1 MSIDLLSNRNFP
13 FLLGLLE
20 IYRRIPLTREL
31 ALDEATEHVR
41 SPLSSTAHFP
51 FTLEAMAER
60 TRAALPPTTTE
71 IPQTG
76 PRRTPSATAPTTGR
90 AASGASRM
98 RPLATGS
105 QPSGTVNEDDI
116 TEKSQSHLR
125 GKKRKGR
132 QIPLD
137 SEMIRKYG
145 KYSSSIPCLDQ
156 ALENF
161 LKRSVTFKGSRI
173 NLNSSF
179 KLLLKSSLA
188 RKTWGKYRSAWRKW
202 KEFVRDTK
210 IADAEKFT
218 PEMRLTFTCW
228 CKTRGNLKA
237 STVNQY
243 LTSLQ
248 NLNLLT
254 NSLESENQ
262 ERLPQGAGNLHLQK
276 ILLKGLKNLENGAG
290 QKKMVTAMDLRTL
303 LKIRKGLLKGG
314 WRKVTRTSVWT
325 ACLIAFWGSFRLSE
339 ILPPSIDRYDQFSDL
354 LWKDLD
360 FGSNQLRICLKSPK
374 VPSGW
379 SNNVD
384 LFPISRKLFCPVR
397 WIKKLKTIQE
407 NKKMLNNELPVFRL
421 SSGGGLSRGTF
432 LKIVKKSLSL
442 SGHSHAGFSGKS
454 FRSGIPSELE
464 TFPED
469 FKERHL
475 KALGRWK
482 SSAYQKYI
490 RKEIP
495 EKKKTHQII
504 ANILIKN
511 FDAQEPGQNFHS

>member
-1 MSIDLLSNRNFP
+1 MSAPPSLRPHTSPSPWKQWRSGP
-13 FLLGLLE
+13 E
-20 IYRRIPLTREL
+20 PLCPPLRQ
-31 ALDEATEHVR
+31 R
-41 SPLSSTAHFP
+41 SCRPA
-51 FTLEAMAER
+51 R
-60 TRAALPPTTTE
+60 
-71 IPQTG
+71 G
-76 PRRTPSATAPTTGR
+76 DPRRPRHRQRPAQPVGATRT
-90 AASGASRM
+90 

-132 QIPLD
+132 QTPLD
-137 SEMIRKYG
+137 SEMIRKYR
-145 KYSSSIPCLDQ
+145 KSSSSIPCLDQ

-161 LKRSVTFKGSRI
+161 LKRSVTFKGSKI
-173 NLNSSF
+173 NLNSRF

-188 RKTWGKYRSAWRKW
+188 RKTWGKYHSAWRKW

-210 IADAEKFT
+210 IADTGKFT

-254 NSLESENQ
+254 NSLESENKEGLAQ
-262 ERLPQGAGNLHLQK
+262 EAGDLYLQK
-276 ILLKGLKNLENGAG
+276 ILLKGLKNLENGVG
-290 QKKMVTAMDLRTL
+290 QKKMITAMDLRTL

-314 WRKVTRTSVWT
+314 WRKITRTSVWT

-339 ILPPSIDRYDQFSDL
+339 ILPPSIDRFDQFSDL

-379 SNNVD
+379 GSNVD

-397 WIKKLKTIQE
+397 WIKKLKTI
-407 NKKMLNNELPVFRL
+407 NGLPVFRL

-432 LKIVKKSLSL
+432 LKIVKKI
-442 SGHSHAGFSGKS
+442 AFSIGS
-454 FRSGIPSELE
+454 QPCRFLR
-464 TFPED
+464 
-469 FKERHL
+469 
-475 KALGRWK
+475 
-482 SSAYQKYI
+482 
-490 RKEIP
+490 
-495 EKKKTHQII
+495 EK
-504 ANILIKN
+504 
-511 FDAQEPGQNFHS
+511 F